1 MKLQF
6 EENEYY
12 LMKDGEDLAIATT
25 DESFIK
31 ELGAERLSV
40 ENCDAIYCE
49 AINYGYDLD
58 EIEIEIEMDFYLDQ
72 LWCNPIPLTEEWLLK
87 FGFEKT
93 LNQYKKL
100 TLSNKIGCDNIPFI
114 ILFLDNQYQY
124 DDLRFRTNIEYVHQ
138 LQNLFFALTG
148 EELTIKD

>member
-12 LMKDGEDLAIATT
+12 LMKDGEELATATT

-58 EIEIEIEMDFYLDQ
+58 EIEIEIEMDFYFPNLPKRGEHKPVVKPKLDADGC
-72 LWCNPIPLTEEWLLK
+72 LILK
-87 FGFEKT
+87 RK
-93 LNQYKKL
+93 
-100 TLSNKIGCDNIPFI
+100 
-114 ILFLDNQYQY
+114 
-124 DDLRFRTNIEYVHQ
+124 
-138 LQNLFFALTG
+138 
-148 EELTIKD
+148 

>member
-12 LMKDGEDLAIATT
+12 LMKDGEELAIATT

-40 ENCDAIYCE
+40 KNCDAIYCE

-58 EIEIEIEMDFYLDQ
+58 EIEIEIETIYKFSHVTYSRPVFETRNLLDENGC
-72 LWCNPIPLTEEWLLK
+72 LILK
-87 FGFEKT
+87 
-93 LNQYKKL
+93 KK
-100 TLSNKIGCDNIPFI
+100 
-114 ILFLDNQYQY
+114 
-124 DDLRFRTNIEYVHQ
+124 
-138 LQNLFFALTG
+138 
-148 EELTIKD
+148 

>member
-12 LMKDGEDLAIATT
+12 LMKDGEELAIATT

-40 ENCDAIYCE
+40 KNCDDIYCE

-58 EIEIEIEMDFYLDQ
+58 EIDIEIETEYHPTFNILKLDADGC
-72 LWCNPIPLTEEWLLK
+72 LILK
-87 FGFEKT
+87 
-93 LNQYKKL
+93 
-100 TLSNKIGCDNIPFI
+100 
-114 ILFLDNQYQY
+114 
-124 DDLRFRTNIEYVHQ
+124 
-138 LQNLFFALTG
+138 
-148 EELTIKD
+148 IK

>member
-12 LMKDGEDLAIATT
+12 LMKDGEELAIATT

-40 ENCDAIYCE
+40 KNCDAIYCE

-58 EIEIEIEMDFYLDQ
+58 EIDIEIEMEYHPTFYIYILDENGC
-72 LWCNPIPLTEEWLLK
+72 LILK
-87 FGFEKT
+87 
-93 LNQYKKL
+93 KK
-100 TLSNKIGCDNIPFI
+100 
-114 ILFLDNQYQY
+114 
-124 DDLRFRTNIEYVHQ
+124 
-138 LQNLFFALTG
+138 
-148 EELTIKD
+148 

>member
-12 LMKDGEDLAIATT
+12 LMKDGEELAIATT

-40 ENCDAIYCE
+40 KNCDAIYCE

-58 EIEIEIEMDFYLDQ
+58 EIEIEIETR
-72 LWCNPIPLTEEWLLK
+72 NLL
-87 FGFEKT
+87 GENGC
-93 LNQYKKL
+93 LILKK
-100 TLSNKIGCDNIPFI
+100 K
-114 ILFLDNQYQY
+114 
-124 DDLRFRTNIEYVHQ
+124 
-138 LQNLFFALTG
+138 
-148 EELTIKD
+148 

>member
-40 ENCDAIYCE
+40 ENCDAIYYE
-49 AINYGYDLD
+49 AINYGYDLG
-58 EIEIEIEMDFYLDQ
+58 IEVEIEMDFYFPNLPKRGEHKPVVKPKLDEDGC
-72 LWCNPIPLTEEWLLK
+72 LILK
-87 FGFEKT
+87 RK
-93 LNQYKKL
+93 
-100 TLSNKIGCDNIPFI
+100 
-114 ILFLDNQYQY
+114 
-124 DDLRFRTNIEYVHQ
+124 
-138 LQNLFFALTG
+138 
-148 EELTIKD
+148 